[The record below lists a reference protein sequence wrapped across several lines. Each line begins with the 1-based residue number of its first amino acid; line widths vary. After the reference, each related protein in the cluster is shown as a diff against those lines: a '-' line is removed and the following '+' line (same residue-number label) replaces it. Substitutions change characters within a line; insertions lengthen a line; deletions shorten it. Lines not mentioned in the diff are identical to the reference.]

1 MKGICNWNWHLHAF
15 LSFRLRLWSVW
26 WREWR
31 SITQTTPGGSQRSS
45 VNITPTSSG
54 VSSLTSALSSWVRQ
68 RWDPDLYH
76 LILLHLRP
84 YLGYLGFSFRNC
96 CKKLLHQVE
105 ASDSRTV
112 AYMVMIKS
120 TQTCNELFLCICRN
134 NHFCSMFFRELSDV
148 DKDGA
153 LTFPEFCTAF
163 HLIVARKNGYL
174 LPETLPATLRPGFVE
189 PGVVTAPPSEVCDL
203 KLATFLQYLHLKC
216 LMVFSLN
223 CLVFLFQYYV
233 LWCNHEMWESSDWQV
248 WTEL

>member
-1 MKGICNWNWHLHAF
+1 MERVEVDYSDDPWRITEEQREYYTNQ
-15 LSFRLRLWSVW
+15 FR
-26 WREWR
+26 
-31 SITQTTPGGSQRSS
+31 
-45 VNITPTSSG
+45 
-54 VSSLTSALSSWVRQ
+54 SLQPDLSALIVGKAEMRPRPISSHTVTFKTLFGQ
-68 RWDPDLYH
+68 FEAC
-76 LILLHLRP
+76 I
-84 YLGYLGFSFRNC
+84 GFSFRNC

-134 NHFCSMFFRELSDV
+134 NHFCSTSFRELSDV

-233 LWCNHEMWESSDWQV
+233 L
-248 WTEL
+248 